1 MASAERGRVDIFAND
16 ETRPVATVTPSVEG
30 GNALLREASHTKYCV
45 EYATIPAAQLRAGE
59 NILTLVATNTAGP
72 GLHVM
77 YDA

>member
-1 MASAERGRVDIFAND
+1 MDIFAND

-30 GNALLREASHTKYCV
+30 GNALLREAIHAQYCV
-45 EYATIPAAQLRAGE
+45 AYAIIPAAKLRAGV

-77 YDA
+77 YDALSLELP